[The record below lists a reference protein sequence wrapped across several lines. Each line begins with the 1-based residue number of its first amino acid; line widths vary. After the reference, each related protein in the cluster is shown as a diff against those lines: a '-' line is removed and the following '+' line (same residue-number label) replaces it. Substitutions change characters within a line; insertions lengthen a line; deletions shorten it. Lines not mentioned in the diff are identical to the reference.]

1 MLSREEIIERIGIAR
16 HNAGLSAKALS
27 ELAGLNKG
35 YINRLENGKD
45 FLPSLEALLN
55 IIDACGISEEQF
67 FYHDI
72 NTYKQDMELIKS
84 MKNLSNEKKLAI
96 ATGAAIILIH
106 FLNLPSLPC
115 GAVST
120 ILPIVISVKAST
132 SLDTRNIVPTT
143 AGFIPHTCV

>member
-1 MLSREEIIERIGIAR
+1 MLSREEIIERIEIAR

-27 ELAGLNKG
+27 ELAGLNKR

-72 NTYKQDMELIKS
+72 NT
-84 MKNLSNEKKLAI
+84 
-96 ATGAAIILIH
+96 
-106 FLNLPSLPC
+106 
-115 GAVST
+115 
-120 ILPIVISVKAST
+120 
-132 SLDTRNIVPTT
+132 
-143 AGFIPHTCV
+143 